1 MMKLTK
7 LLLLITLI
15 FASMVS
21 NAQAD
26 GSILSKVGISKD
38 SLINTFSKFK
48 NPERFVVKNKEGLD
62 WNDAFKF
69 LDDFV
74 LYKII
79 YFSVFLNPKSH
90 FLISTHM
97 ADEKSLKVKPAF
109 LRNNHA
115 SDSFHKTV
123 TFSSS
128 FGH

>member
-26 GSILSKVGISKD
+26 GSVLSYEEISKD

-79 YFSVFLNPKSH
+79 YFSAFLKTKSR
-90 FLISTHM
+90 FLISTPM
-97 ADEKSLKVKPAF
+97 AGEKSAKVKPAC
-109 LRNNHA
+109 LRNNHD
-115 SDSFHKTV
+115 SDFYIKL
-123 TFSSS
+123 
-128 FGH
+128 